1 MKCIMADIESMSED
15 ADDETY
21 LHNKKLDAES
31 QEVEGNNL
39 VVNALSILRAPRKS
53 ELACK
58 RKLKV
63 NQQKQHTRNVQ
74 AKTSTA
80 PKVSALAR
88 IREFP
93 DEHFKDT
100 ATDKGS
106 IFCEA
111 CREEI
116 SVKRSTIL
124 NHIKAQKHLSGK
136 EKLDQKK
143 QREKDLAETL
153 RAHDDK
159 NHAVGET

>member
-1 MKCIMADIESMSED
+1 MADIESMSED

-93 DEHFKDT
+93 DEHFKEFFCLICDQTMHAPAAT
-100 ATDKGS
+100 A
-106 IFCEA
+106 
-111 CREEI
+111 R
-116 SVKRSTIL
+116 R
-124 NHIKAQKHLSGK
+124 
-136 EKLDQKK
+136 
-143 QREKDLAETL
+143 REKQQVSSERL
-153 RAHDDK
+153 
-159 NHAVGET
+159 V

>member
-1 MKCIMADIESMSED
+1 MADIESSEVYEE
-15 ADDETY
+15 DDDDTN
-21 LHNKKLDAES
+21 LHNKTLDIECVVIDENDEAAIKASETES

-39 VVNALSILRAPRKS
+39 VVNALSGLRAPRKS
-53 ELACK
+53 ELARK
-58 RKLKV
+58 RRVKV
-63 NQQKQHTRNVQ
+63 NQQKQGTRNVR

-124 NHIKAQKHLSGK
+124 NHI
-136 EKLDQKK
+136 
-143 QREKDLAETL
+143 
-153 RAHDDK
+153 
-159 NHAVGET
+159 